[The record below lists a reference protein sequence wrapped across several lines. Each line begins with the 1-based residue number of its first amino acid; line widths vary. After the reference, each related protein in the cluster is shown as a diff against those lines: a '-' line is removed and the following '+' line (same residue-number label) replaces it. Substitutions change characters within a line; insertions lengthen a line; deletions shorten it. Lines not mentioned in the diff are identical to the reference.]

1 MIRLTLGAAILTC
14 LAVPVRAQAPKP
26 AAPDTIQALKAQL
39 FAYEKQGWDAA
50 KKRDFAA
57 LAALM
62 PDDYQELDQDGLRN
76 KAQSIAV
83 AKDLTLTAVTL
94 SDAKLTMVANDVV
107 LLTYKAALA
116 GKYKGDPLPAK
127 PYYYGALYR
136 YRAGQWMC
144 VFFQETIGQ

>member
-1 MIRLTLGAAILTC
+1 MIRLALGAAMLTV
-14 LAVPVRAQAPKP
+14 LATPAFAQAPKP
-26 AAPDTIQALKAQL
+26 AAPDSIQVLRTQL

-50 KKRDFAA
+50 KKRDFTA

-83 AKDLTLTAVTL
+83 AKDLSLTAVALT
-94 SDAKLTMVANDVV
+94 DPKLTMVANDVA
-107 LLTYKAALA
+107 LLTYTAKLT
-116 GKYKGDPLPAK
+116 GKFKSDPLPAK

-136 YRAGQWMC
+136 NRGGQWVC